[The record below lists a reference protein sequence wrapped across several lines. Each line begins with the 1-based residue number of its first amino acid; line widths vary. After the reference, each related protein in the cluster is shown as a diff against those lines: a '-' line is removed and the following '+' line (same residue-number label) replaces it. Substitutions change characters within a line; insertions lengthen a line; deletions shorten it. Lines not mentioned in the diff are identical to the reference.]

1 MFMFAI
7 IKKSFKQIVVLS
19 ALLSI
24 VGSAASA
31 QAANL
36 LINPPLIDHEMSA
49 RDIITKNVV
58 LTNHASYRVVI
69 FATVNEISVN
79 TNGEI
84 KEFITPSMTDQT
96 STVTSWIEVTRARLE
111 IDPGATTTI
120 PVTIRVNPNAKPGTY
135 YAFVGFNEASNQPE
149 AEAAVRHGDGNGTVV
164 KVTIRDKKNDLLR
177 ISNFLVDRI
186 IFLKNNRDIT
196 IEVQNNGDADSAPV
210 GEVIFY
216 NSRGEE
222 VSSAKVN
229 EAGTVIPQGET
240 RTLTVQIPFYDKLGR
255 FKANVKLDYGVNQ
268 KASIFDTTQF
278 FMIPL
283 KIMIALVFLAVLLSF
298 LATHLL
304 RRAFYDELHDEDDGK
319 AVALFVRN
327 DREHEIK
334 DHDIHITKN

>member
-1 MFMFAI
+1 MLKICKRNI
-7 IKKSFKQIVVLS
+7 I
-19 ALLSI
+19 ALLVVSI
-24 VGSAASA
+24 FSGVFASTTTALASA
-31 QAANL
+31 L
-36 LINPPLIDHEMSA
+36 LINPPLIDQEMSG
-49 RDIITKNVV
+49 RDILIKNVV
-58 LTNHASYRVVI
+58 LTNHAPYRMVV

-84 KEFITPSMTDQT
+84 KDFISPTMTDQ
-96 STVTSWIEVTRARLE
+96 STAVTSWIEVTRARLE

-120 PVTIRVNPNAKPGTY
+120 PITIRVNPFAKPGTY
-135 YAFVGFNEASNQPE
+135 YAFVGFIEAANQPE
-149 AEAAVRHGDGNGTVV
+149 AEAAATRRDGNGTVI

-177 ISNFLVDRI
+177 ISNFVVDHLV
-186 IFLKNNRDIT
+186 FLKDHRDIS
-196 IEVQNNGDADSAPV
+196 IEVQNNGDADSVPK

-229 EAGTVIPQGET
+229 EQGIIIPQGQT
-240 RTLTVQIPFYDKLGR
+240 RTLTLQIPFYNKLGR

-283 KIMIALVFLAVLLSF
+283 KIMIALILLVILFSVV
-298 LATHLL
+298 ATHLL

-319 AVALFVRN
+319 EVPLYVRN
-327 DREHEIK
+327 DREHDIK